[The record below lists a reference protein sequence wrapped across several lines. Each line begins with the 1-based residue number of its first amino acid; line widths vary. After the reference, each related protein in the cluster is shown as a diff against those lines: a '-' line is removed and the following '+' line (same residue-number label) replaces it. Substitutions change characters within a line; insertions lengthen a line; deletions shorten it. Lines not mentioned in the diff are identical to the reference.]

1 MPADLNANLNDI
13 QIHIPACLDDV
24 VSGSLKEVGKLHR
37 RRVVKRVCTTAG
49 SFLAVVGAFL
59 IFGFTNP
66 ALASEIPFLGNF
78 FKQVNDDSKVYGSTN
93 FEEYGAVQM
102 INQEAVS
109 ENQDC
114 VLTVTQAYSDGYSVQ
129 LAMELAAPQEY
140 AEKYEGIGNGYGE
153 SSTVLINGETPTL
166 MQMNSFHY
174 LEGKW
179 VSTLNLDIPEALRER
194 ESYDVSLTLRDFA
207 GDLPFEP
214 GEDQPAPE
222 PITGT
227 FSVDFTV
234 TADLKHSFTFAC
246 AAEENGAKVQKVSG
260 TPARTAITV
269 VKPYWGPQYEDLS
282 LEEPDNYS
290 KGYPRLYTESGEE
303 IDLNANATN
312 NGGYD
317 VKSRESQTVEL
328 IFDGVPKGTEKVIL
342 KFIEGGGSDASL
354 AAFTIDL
361 TAGTVTAGEN

>member
-1 MPADLNANLNDI
+1 MRADLNENLNHI
-13 QIHIPACLDDV
+13 QIDIPARLGSVVDD
-24 VSGSLKEVGKLHR
+24 SLREVGKLHR
-37 RRVVKRVCTTAG
+37 EKIMKRACTTAG

-66 ALASEIPFLGNF
+66 ALAAQIPFLGNF
-78 FKQVNDDSKVYGSTN
+78 FQQVNDDSKVYGSTN

-102 INQEAVS
+102 INKEAVS

-114 VLTVTQAYSDGYSVQ
+114 VLMVTQAYSDGYSVQ

-140 AEKYEGIGNGYGE
+140 AEKYEGIGNGYGK
-153 SSTVLINGETPTL
+153 SSTVLIDGETPSL

-179 VSTLNLDIPEALRER
+179 VSTLNLDIPEVLRER
-194 ESYDVSLTLRDFA
+194 ESYDISLALRDFA
-207 GDLPFEP
+207 GDLPFEL

-222 PITGT
+222 PIAGT

-234 TADLKHSFTFAC
+234 NADLEHSFSFAC
-246 AAEENGAKVQKVSG
+246 AAEENGAQVQKVFG

-269 VKPYWGPQYEDLS
+269 EKPYWGPQYEDLP

-290 KGYPRLYTESGEE
+290 KGYPHLYTASGEE
-303 IDLNANATN
+303 ISLNSNATAS
-312 NGGYD
+312 GGYD
-317 VKSRESQTVEL
+317 ARSRETQTVEL
-328 IFDGVPKGTEKVIL
+328 VFDGVPKGTEKVIL

-354 AAFTIDL
+354 AAFTINL